1 MKEKGNKDMLTGG
14 KLSIKDQNV
23 NILDSPVV

>member
-23 NILDSPVV
+23 NILDSPAV

>member
-1 MKEKGNKDMLTGG
+1 MKEKGNKDMLTDG

-23 NILDSPVV
+23 DILDSPAL

>member
-1 MKEKGNKDMLTGG
+1 MKEKGNKDMLTDD

-23 NILDSPVV
+23 DILDSPAL